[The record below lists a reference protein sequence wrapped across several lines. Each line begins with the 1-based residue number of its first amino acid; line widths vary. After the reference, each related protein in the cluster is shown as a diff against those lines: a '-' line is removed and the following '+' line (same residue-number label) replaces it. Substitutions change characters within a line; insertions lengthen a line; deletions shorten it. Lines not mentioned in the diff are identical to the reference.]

1 MVVRLL
7 LLGLGQRVDPPM
19 VAQTIVGNEVQSLML
34 ERMQL
39 GNLQFMMVERVR
51 LGKGGR
57 PPTVVQPM
65 VVRLLLLGLLGKEVQ
80 SLMLERLRLGTGG
93 GPPVVDTKIVVR
105 LLLQK
110 SGVLGERS
118 TIVLNRA
125 HTLEAGFFGGAEDGR
140 CRAGLDL
147 CKHGT
152 HRQSHSHGF
161 GSVR

>member
-7 LLGLGQRVDPPM
+7 LLGLGQRVDPPL

-39 GNLQFMMVERVR
+39 GNLQFMVERVR
-51 LGKGGR
+51 LGKGGM

-65 VVRLLLLGLLGKEVQ
+65 VVRLLILGLLGKEVQ
-80 SLMLERLRLGTGG
+80 SLMLER
-93 GPPVVDTKIVVR
+93 VR
-105 LLLQK
+105 LLLQQ
-110 SGVLGERS
+110 SGLLGERS

-125 HTLEAGFFGGAEDGR
+125 HTLDAGFFGGAEDGR

>member
-1 MVVRLL
+1 VKPPTVVQPMVVRLL
-7 LLGLGQRVDPPM
+7 LLGLGHEM
-19 VAQTIVGNEVQSLML
+19 QSLML
-34 ERMQL
+34 ERMEL

-125 HTLEAGFFGGAEDGR
+125 HTLDAGFFGGAEDGR